1 MDFAYRDNE
10 NNRLINEPYWKQY
23 AWMQKLGLSGAR
35 LIVFALVFERDCTA
49 EADRARINSKYIADA
64 LDEAVPAKGRGTAE
78 VGIARVFKVLNELAG
93 KGILSAVMD
102 EDGLSMS
109 FKCDYE
115 AIEHLIECADED
127 FEDNTANAENESEA
141 NFDDNAREH

>member
-10 NNRLINEPYWKQY
+10 ENRLISEPYWKQY

-35 LIVFALVFERDCTA
+35 LIVFALVFERDCTVD
-49 EADRARINSKYIADA
+49 ADRSRINSKYIADA
-64 LDEAVPAKGRGTAE
+64 LDEAVPAKGRGASE

-115 AIEHLIECADED
+115 AVEKLIENTDED
-127 FEDNTANAENESEA
+127 FEDNTAAAEIENEV
-141 NFDDNAREH
+141 NVDDDAREH